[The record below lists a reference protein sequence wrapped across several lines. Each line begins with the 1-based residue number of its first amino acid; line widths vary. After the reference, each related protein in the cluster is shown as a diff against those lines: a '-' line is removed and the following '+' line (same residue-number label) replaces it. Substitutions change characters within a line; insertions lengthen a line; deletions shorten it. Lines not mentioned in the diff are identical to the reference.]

1 MSKITKF
8 NYVNT
13 GGTVKETLLLRPYQ
27 QSRPLQQSNF
37 QFTYSSYIAHTYI
50 KYNVHTYQCVIIL
63 FIQYVALN
71 AYLVFDQLSVKATH
85 KKN

>member
-13 GGTVKETLLLRPYQ
+13 VETVKEMLLLPPYQ

-37 QFTYSSYIAHTYI
+37 QFTHSSYIAHISTYI
-50 KYNVHTYQCVIIL
+50 KYNEHIHIYQCVIIL
-63 FIQYVALN
+63 FIQYAALN
-71 AYLVFDQLSVKATH
+71 AYLINFP
-85 KKN
+85 